1 MKEPVKRKKLAR
13 EKTALKVARKW
24 RKAPFSFI
32 FLSFAGGELL
42 TGATYFEKKNEN
54 KKRGNFGANL
64 LPPIDPISRA
74 SFSTKKE

>member
-42 TGATYFEKKNEN
+42 TGATYFEKKNE
-54 KKRGNFGANL
+54 KKRGETLAL
-64 LPPIDPISRA
+64 IYCLQ
-74 SFSTKKE
+74 STQSAGQVF